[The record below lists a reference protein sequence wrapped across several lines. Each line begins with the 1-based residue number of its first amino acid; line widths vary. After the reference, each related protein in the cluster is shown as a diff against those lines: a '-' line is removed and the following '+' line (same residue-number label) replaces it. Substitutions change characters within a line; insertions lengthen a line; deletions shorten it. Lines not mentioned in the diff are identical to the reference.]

1 MALLQSHQR
10 RQPCLRLPDGSLRS
24 SQLLVQLRDASF
36 QPVHCGSGSR
46 LLKLRH
52 RRGWLL
58 QNRRQRAQQRRV
70 KSLCLLQE
78 SAYLLYL
85 FLHLLLF
92 HGAPHQLRKRG
103 LNTLH
108 RFPHLQH
115 SLYCHLLLAPSRH
128 PSSVHFALR
137 IQSSQ
142 PLHGHGSRGFQ
153 LLLSAVPSFLC
164 LRHSGSELST
174 LSVDAAQGLVGLRKT
189 QRGLLLLDV
198 QVLGYPR
205 HHLLVHGRPILLLK
219 RKCHGRTSQ
228 QNLQG
233 RVLQRTFLKLC
244 QYGLHTGS
252 HGVHRLRYRLP
263 GALHG
268 SLLGGH
274 IRVPGH
280 GVFDWRGVVIKETD
294 LSQTHHAP

>member
-108 RFPHLQH
+108 GFPHLQH
-115 SLYCHLLLAPSRH
+115 SLCCHLLLAPSRN
-128 PSSVHFALR
+128 PSRVHLALR

-153 LLLSAVPSFLC
+153 LLLSSVPSFLR

-174 LSVDAAQGLVGLRKT
+174 LSVDAAQRRIGLR
-189 QRGLLLLDV
+189 QSLCGLLLLH
-198 QVLGYPR
+198 QELLANPC
-205 HHLLVHGRPILLLK
+205 HHLLVHRSPILLLQ
-219 RKCHGRTSQ
+219 RKSRSCRGE
-228 QNLQG
+228 QNLSCS
-233 RVLQRTFLKLC
+233 VI
-244 QYGLHTGS
+244 HT
-252 HGVHRLRYRLP
+252 
-263 GALHG
+263 AL
-268 SLLGGH
+268 L
-274 IRVPGH
+274 
-280 GVFDWRGVVIKETD
+280 
-294 LSQTHHAP
+294 